1 MSNDY
6 ERSLK
11 IFLAICKMVYRH
23 RYGRVGGFAS
33 AAKKLIASRPVKRR
47 GRPRKWIDVPTP
59 ALSSAVK
66 KVINRQ
72 EETKFVSVDPV
83 DVDMGARRWYV
94 MQPIAN
100 IAKGTADNQRVGSE
114 VKNLYM
120 KMAFTWMARVMIPLV
135 LLAFAPVCLCV

>member
-11 IFLAICKMVYRH
+11 FFLAICKMVYRH

-47 GRPRKWIDVPTP
+47 GRPRKWVDVPTP
-59 ALSSAVK
+59 ALSNAVK
-66 KVINRQ
+66 RVINRQ
-72 EETKFVSVDPV
+72 EETKFYSVDPA

-100 IAKGTADNQRVGSE
+100 I
-114 VKNLYM
+114 VKVLL
-120 KMAFTWMARVMIPLV
+120 TISVLV
-135 LLAFAPVCLCV
+135 LRLRTYI